1 MKKVLSISKI
11 LFLGLLC
18 LFTLS
23 ACQSRQIKP
32 ILDIPKKD
40 ASLKELLSLYKQP
53 AKIHSNIK
61 ALVKIETDLGERGHH
76 SIRATWHSTRDLI
89 HLRGFNLL
97 GGDLFRLDID
107 GTSFSLKTPA
117 DSQTFEADLDLFEE
131 VAGKQIPFGSIDLL
145 RWVQRGGLPDTAFP
159 KIPVLEKR
167 DDYFIIYLFS
177 VFEGQT
183 ILVDKLFIER
193 TAFHIKRVEL
203 FDHTGVR
210 RGLIELDD
218 YRQVEGREFPFLV
231 RGTAGND
238 VITLSFEEI
247 SFPLTKTEN
256 ME

>member
-1 MKKVLSISKI
+1 MKKALSTSTI
-11 LFLGLLC
+11 LFLGLVC

-23 ACQSRQIKP
+23 ACSSKQIRP
-32 ILDIPKKD
+32 TLDIPKKD
-40 ASLKELLSLYKQP
+40 ASLEELLSRYQQH
-53 AKIHSNIK
+53 AKMHSNIK

-89 HLRGFNLL
+89 QLRGFSLL

-107 GTSFSLKTPA
+107 DTSFSLKTPA
-117 DSQTFEADLDLFEE
+117 DPQTFEADLDLFEE

-167 DDYFIIYLFS
+167 ENHFIIYLFS
-177 VFEGQT
+177 VFEGRA

-193 TAFHIKRVEL
+193 TTFRIKRVEL

-210 RGLIELDD
+210 RGLIKLDD
-218 YRQVEGREFPFLV
+218 YRLVEGREFPFLV
-231 RGTAGND
+231 TGIAGNG
-238 VITLSFEEI
+238 VITLKFEEV
-247 SFPLTKTEN
+247 SFPLTVTEN
-256 ME
+256 IE